1 MRTVTVRFGDAVD
14 VGAPVLAEDSEV
26 PLEEAEGSE
35 GLVEDWPGS
44 AVPLEPPLLGLWV
57 VPPDE
62 GEVSAVAT
70 PVNPP
75 RRLADRTE
83 RIPTRSA
90 RRACW
95 VACGMRGLPTPAE
108 LAVGFGQ

>member
-14 VGAPVLAEDSEV
+14 VGAAVLAEDSEV

-44 AVPLEPPLLGLWV
+44 AVPLEPPLLGLWL

-62 GEVSAVAT
+62 GEVSAAAT
-70 PVNPP
+70 PLQTPKTLV
-75 RRLADRTE
+75 DRTA
-83 RIPTRSA
+83 RTPTRSMA
-90 RRACW
+90 RGTRW
-95 VACGMRGLPTPAE
+95 VACGMCVCSRRLPS
-108 LAVGFGQ
+108 